1 MTGISVILVI
11 SFVNMFSCTS
21 YTSYKLPNE
30 RNRMAMIEQ
39 GKNDPMVEKNRKWV
53 SVERDKERRKIM

>member
-1 MTGISVILVI
+1 
-11 SFVNMFSCTS
+11 
-21 YTSYKLPNE
+21 
-30 RNRMAMIEQ
+30 MAMIEQ